1 MRVPFRWLKE
11 YVDIPCSPHEL
22 AEQLTGVGVK
32 VELVE
37 SASSGISKVV
47 VGEII
52 SLEKHSNA
60 DKLSVTQVIFDKNS
74 SPIQIVTGAANI
86 KKGDKIPV
94 AQVGAVLADGKK
106 IEKTKLRGEP
116 SFGMMCSAKELGI
129 DGRSLPPEQ
138 QTGVMI
144 LSEDIDTG
152 IDFVEYLGLN
162 DYILHFEI
170 FANRPDLLGIIG
182 IAREAAALLKV
193 PLKIPKPDESST
205 LYKCE
210 QPNIKLEAQTLCP
223 YYTGRIIEGVQ
234 VKPSP
239 LWLSMR
245 LQHAGVRSIN
255 NVVDITNYVMIELG
269 QPLHAFDL
277 DRLVD
282 NLIVIRQAKNGEKIL
297 TIDNEEKTLEPWMLV
312 IADSSK
318 PIAIAGVMGGEN
330 SEITEKTTRVL
341 LESAS
346 FEPGTVR
353 RTSLTL
359 GLRSESS
366 RRFEKGLDLHN
377 ADLASDRAT
386 CLIKNIS
393 AASSFSASS
402 IARAG
407 IQPPDPIN
415 ISFRL
420 KRAMQILGKELS
432 EQTCRTILENLNF
445 KVESNTTPQWNVT
458 VPTFRKD
465 ISEEIDLIEE
475 ITRHIGYD
483 NIQETL
489 PKGETLLGQ
498 RHLTVSREKRVKSF
512 LSRLGLQEV
521 ITYGVENPEYLKI
534 CQPDITPIPITNPLS
549 EEQGALRSSLLPGML
564 KVCRHNQHIKI
575 RDLSIFEIGKIFHQ
589 DKEKKVETNC
599 LNILLTGSPW
609 GMPVTFFDLKGIVEQ
624 LIKFLNLRHIR
635 FDSISQYPFIEGH
648 SAGLFLNSEKIGQA
662 GLIEEEIL
670 ERFEVAGPVFIG
682 TLNLD
687 MLFSLYNGKT
697 IFRPLPRYPEV
708 TRDIAILAGREI
720 LSATLQDIM
729 TGAGGKLLKEVR
741 FFDNY
746 VGSQTPEGKKSLAYS
761 LIYQAD
767 DKTLTDEEVN
777 TKHSLIKDTLKQ
789 WADKEGLDLAFRE

>member
-11 YVDIPCSPHEL
+11 YVDIPYSPHEL
-22 AEQLTGVGVK
+22 AKQLTGVGVK

-37 SASSGISKVV
+37 PASSGISKVF

-74 SPIQIVTGAANI
+74 PPIQIVTGAANI
-86 KKGDKIPV
+86 KKGDRIPV
-94 AQVGAVLADGKK
+94 ARAGAVLAEGKK
-106 IEKTKLRGEP
+106 IENTKLRGEP

-144 LSEDIDTG
+144 LSEDIDIG
-152 IDFVEYLGLN
+152 IDFAEYLGLN

-182 IAREAAALLKV
+182 IARETAALLKV
-193 PLKIPKPDESST
+193 PLKMPKPDESSYT
-205 LYKCE
+205 CE
-210 QPNIKLEAQTLCP
+210 QPGIKLEAQTLCP

-255 NVVDITNYVMIELG
+255 NIVDITNYVMIELG

-277 DRLVD
+277 DRLSN

-297 TIDNEEKTLEPWMLV
+297 TIDNEEKTMEPWMLV

-318 PIAIAGVMGGEN
+318 PIAIAGVMGGKN

-366 RRFEKGLDLHN
+366 RRFEKGLDLLN
-377 ADLASDRAT
+377 ADSASDRAT
-386 CLIKNIS
+386 CLMKNIS
-393 AASSFSASS
+393 AAPSFSASS

-407 IQPPDPIN
+407 IRPAAPVN
-415 ISFRL
+415 ILFRP
-420 KRAMQILGKELS
+420 KRAVQILGKELS

-458 VPTFRKD
+458 VPAFRKD

-489 PKGETLLGQ
+489 PQGETLLGQ
-498 RHLTVSREKRVKSF
+498 RHVTLLREKRVKSF

-534 CQPDITPIPITNPLS
+534 CRTDTASIPITNPLS

-589 DKEKKVETNC
+589 DKGKKVETNS
-599 LNILLTGSPW
+599 LDILLTGSPW
-609 GMPVTFFDLKGIVEQ
+609 GMPVTFFDLKGILEQ
-624 LIKFLNLRHIR
+624 LIKFLNLHNIR
-635 FDSISQYPFIEGH
+635 FNSISQFPFIEGH
-648 SAGLFLNSEKIGQA
+648 SAGLFLNSEKIGQG

-687 MLFSLYNGKT
+687 ILFSLYTGKT

-708 TRDIAILAGREI
+708 TRDIAILAPKEI
-720 LSATLQDIM
+720 LSDTLQEIM
-729 TGAGGKLLKEVR
+729 TDAGGNLLKEIR

-777 TKHSLIKDTLKQ
+777 TKHSIIKETLKK
-789 WADKEGLDLAFRE
+789 WASKEGLDLTFRE